1 MRQQEYIYQVRTSDG
16 SENYFGS
23 LSAIYEV
30 YTKEEIGCRVEHLW
44 NIGVS
49 DGFTYQSRNCSITK
63 RPLYRKSQTRRKSG
77 GSK

>member
-1 MRQQEYIYQVRTSDG
+1 MKQQEYIYQVRTSDG
-16 SENYFGS
+16 IENYFGS

-49 DGFTYQSRNCSITK
+49 DGNEYRGKRCTIKRHPLIRKARRTK
-63 RPLYRKSQTRRKSG
+63 
-77 GSK
+77 